1 MPATAEDLER
11 RAAEAYLRGDDATST
26 DLGSQAYR
34 QRLADGDPARAARC
48 AFWLWFALGNRGEGA
63 AAGGWLARGRRALD
77 DLGDADCAERGL
89 LLVPDALACVRE
101 GDWEGALEISRQA
114 AQIGERFG
122 DPDLTTLA
130 RLLHGRAVIGLERVD
145 EGYALLDEAMV
156 AVTSGETSG
165 AVTGLVY
172 CAVIEICFEL
182 FDLARAGEWT
192 ASLSRWCEARP
203 GMVLFQGQC
212 QVHRAEI
219 MQFHGAW
226 PDALEAAAEARE
238 RFAAARSDSAAGAA
252 FYQEGQLLR
261 LRGEFDG
268 AEVAFREASRRGHLP
283 QPGLALLRLAQGQV
297 DAADAGLRQALA
309 EALDRTRRVRLL
321 AAHVEILLALDDVAA
336 ARAAVAELAQLAA
349 DLDAPLLHALHA
361 QADGAVRL
369 AAGDAPGAADVL
381 RAAWSRW
388 QELDVPYEAA
398 RVRVLL
404 GRACRAQGYA
414 DAGEMELD
422 AARWVFRQLG
432 AAPDLAALDAA
443 DGPGM
448 PGPAAPGGLTT
459 RELEV
464 LRLVAAGKSN
474 RAIAVDL
481 FLSEKTVARHVSNI
495 LRKLDVPSRSAA
507 TAFAYENHL
516 VL

>member
-11 RAAEAYLRGDDATST
+11 LAAEAYLRGDDAESI
-26 DLGSQAYR
+26 DLGSRAYR

-63 AAGGWLARGRRALD
+63 AAGGWLTRARRAVD
-77 DLGDADCAERGL
+77 DLDEAGRDCAEQGL
-89 LLVPDALACVRE
+89 LLIPDALALVRA
-101 GDWEGALEISRQA
+101 GDWQAAYGISRQA
-114 AQIGERFG
+114 MELGERFG
-122 DPDLTTLA
+122 DPDLATLA
-130 RLLHGRAVIGLERVD
+130 RLLHGRSTLGLERID
-145 EGYALLDEAMV
+145 EGTALLDEAMV

-192 ASLSRWCEARP
+192 ASLSRWCETRP
-203 GMVLFQGQC
+203 DMVLYRGQC
-212 QVHRAEI
+212 QVHRAEV
-219 MQFHGAW
+219 MQLHGAW
-226 PDALEAAAEARE
+226 PDALEAAVAARD
-238 RFAAARSDSAAGAA
+238 RFAAAGSDGLAGAA
-252 FYQEGQLLR
+252 FYQQGQLLR
-261 LRGEFDG
+261 LRGDH
-268 AEVAFREASRRGHLP
+268 AEAEAAFREASRRGHLP
-283 QPGLALLRLAQGQV
+283 QPGLALLRLAQGQA
-297 DAADAGLRQALA
+297 DAADAGLRQALD

-321 AAHVEILLALDDVAA
+321 TAHIEILLALGDPEA
-336 ARAAVAELAQLAA
+336 ARAAVGELAQLAA
-349 DLDAPLLHALHA
+349 DLDAPLLHAMHA

-369 AAGDAPGAADVL
+369 ATGDAAGAADVL
-381 RAAWSRW
+381 RTAWTRW

-404 GRACRAQGYA
+404 GRACRALGYE
-414 DAGEMELD
+414 DAAEMELD

-432 AAPDLAALDAA
+432 AAPDLAALDA
-443 DGPGM
+443 
-448 PGPAAPGGLTT
+448 PATPAGDAAGGLTA

-507 TAFAYENHL
+507 TAFAYENRL
-516 VL
+516 VV